1 MLDIPQAVLSVT
13 SAVWKGFTMPTY
25 DYECQSCG
33 HTFETSQRITE
44 KALTD
49 CPTCNQPKLQ
59 RLITAAAFHLKGGGW
74 YKDGY
79 GSASSGRTENQ
90 RIDKLSEKIKESDAK
105 TSESSSSSSGTT
117 GSSTSGGSGDAST

>member
-1 MLDIPQAVLSVT
+1 
-13 SAVWKGFTMPTY
+13 MPNY

-49 CPTCNQPKLQ
+49 CPQCKQPKLQ
-59 RLITAAAFHLKGGGW
+59 RLISAPAFHLKGGGW

-79 GSASSGRTENQ
+79 GNTKHRSENQVTDRLQKAINDDKKKTETASSSGG
-90 RIDKLSEKIKESDAK
+90 DSG
-105 TSESSSSSSGTT
+105 SSSSTDSSA
-117 GSSTSGGSGDAST
+117 GSSSAGGSSGGSSGSSSE

>member
-1 MLDIPQAVLSVT
+1 
-13 SAVWKGFTMPTY
+13 MPTY
-25 DYECQSCG
+25 DYECQNCG

-49 CPTCNQPKLQ
+49 CPECKQPKLQ

-79 GSASSGRTENQ
+79 GSGGSARTENQ
-90 RIDKLSEKIKESDAK
+90 RIDKLQSKINESKA
-105 TSESSSSSSGTT
+105 SESSSDSSSSG
-117 GSSTSGGSGDAST
+117 SSGDSSS

>member
-79 GSASSGRTENQ
+79 GSSGSAGRTENQ
-90 RIDKLSEKIKESDAK
+90 RIDKLTEKINESDK
-105 TSESSSSSSGTT
+105 KSSESSSSG
-117 GSSTSGGSGDAST
+117 GSTSGSGDSST

>member
-1 MLDIPQAVLSVT
+1 
-13 SAVWKGFTMPTY
+13 MPTY

-49 CPTCNQPKLQ
+49 CPSCNQPKLQ

-74 YKDGY
+74 YMDGY
-79 GSASSGRTENQ
+79 GGGGSGRTENQ
-90 RIDKLSEKIKESDAK
+90 RIDKLTDKLKESESK
-105 TSESSSSSSGTT
+105 SSESSSTSDS
-117 GSSTSGGSGDAST
+117 SSTSGSGDSST